1 MQRGVIVAYVVALGS
16 LAQAMRGYCSSCDG
30 SRLIGLCNEGLCSS
44 IDGSWLIGSSKR
56 GYCSSID
63 GSRLIGSSNKGL
75 NIKPNLV
82 SRPPLFFVLQ
92 FVLNLSLLY

>member
-1 MQRGVIVAYVVALGS
+1 MQRGVIVAYVVVLGS

-30 SRLIGLCNEGLCSS
+30 SRLIGSCNEGL
-44 IDGSWLIGSSKR
+44 
-56 GYCSSID
+56 CSSID

-75 NIKPNLV
+75 NIKPSLV